1 MAPTAPVAVYVDS
14 AGCDAAFVDSVLSL
28 SRVELG
34 ERLVTAP
41 RSEPRCRIR
50 LECAEQIVVI
60 SAVLDSRSPESQRA
74 DLVNTEESLRPRI
87 VALAIAELV
96 RDLERAPADPAPKPP
111 APDRPVVV
119 VHETRAAQPPARPV
133 SLRAF
138 GAAYGFGLERW
149 LAGGGLGFAYGA
161 GKLFA
166 DLDVVFSTR
175 GDDFSAG
182 STRTFL
188 LNANPELGWQWSHAA
203 ISARLGAGFALGVA
217 SVAGTTTSSR
227 VVSDS
232 VTGAWGGPFA
242 GGGVAYALADRVR
255 LELRAQ
261 VGWVVFPVIGDVA
274 EGSPVRL
281 DHAWLGVTLGA
292 AFSL

>member
-1 MAPTAPVAVYVDS
+1 MAATASVAVYVDS
-14 AGCDAAFVDSVLSL
+14 AGCDAAFVDSILSL

-41 RSEPRCRIR
+41 RTEPAFRIR
-50 LECAEQIVVI
+50 LECAGQVVLI
-60 SAVLDSRSPESQRA
+60 SAALDAHSPESQRA
-74 DLVNTEESLRPRI
+74 DLANTEESLRPRV

-111 APDRPVVV
+111 APDRPGAV
-119 VHETRAAQPPARPV
+119 VHETRAAHPPARPV

-149 LAGGGLGFAYGA
+149 LAGGGLGFGYGA
-161 GKLFA
+161 GKFFA

-175 GDDFSAG
+175 GDDFPVGSA
-182 STRTFL
+182 RTFL
-188 LNANPELGWQWSHAA
+188 LHANPELGWQWSGAA
-203 ISARLGAGFALGVA
+203 LSARLGAGFAVGVA
-217 SVAGTTTSSR
+217 SVAGTSTSSR
-227 VVSDS
+227 VASDS
-232 VTGAWGGPFA
+232 ATGAWGGPFA
-242 GGGVAYALADRVR
+242 GGGVAYAVEDRVR
-255 LELRAQ
+255 LELRTQ
-261 VGWVVFPVIGDVA
+261 LGWVLFPVIGDVA
-274 EGSPVRL
+274 DASPVRL